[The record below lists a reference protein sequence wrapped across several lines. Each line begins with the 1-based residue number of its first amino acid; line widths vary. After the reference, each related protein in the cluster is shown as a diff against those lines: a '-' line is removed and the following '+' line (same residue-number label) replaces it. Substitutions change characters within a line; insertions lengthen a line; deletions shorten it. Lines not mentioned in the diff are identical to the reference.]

1 MFMKE
6 SHLGNVHLLIVKVQL
21 DVINEFLIVNT

>member
-6 SHLGNVHLLIVKVQL
+6 SHLGNVHLLSVNVQL
-21 DVINEFLIVNT
+21 AVINEFFIINT